1 MLIWRKHNLGIGPD
15 SLRLYAG
22 KNVVGSVVYKM
33 VARGEKERY
42 QAVTHLTGQ
51 RIVVL
56 EGTEK
61 DCCNSLVEFVNNWFY
76 ECGYVIM
83 ITSDVEV
90 END

>member
-22 KNVVGSVVYKM
+22 KNAVGSVVYKI
-33 VARGEKERY
+33 VAKGDKERY

-51 RIVVL
+51 KTIVL

-61 DCCNSLVEFVNNWFY
+61 ECCNSLVEFVNKWFY
-76 ECGYVIM
+76 ECGYVIS
-83 ITSDVEV
+83 IKPDVEV
-90 END
+90 VND